1 MSVRYA
7 NPVSMHKPPGYTH
20 VVVAAGPGQTIYLS
34 GQVGIT
40 PDGKLAG
47 ADFHSQTIQ
56 LFENM
61 KSALAE
67 AGARFENVIKFNVY
81 VTDVA
86 SQLAPWREIRDQYVN
101 VSTPPASTLV
111 QVPRLA
117 LDGLLVE
124 VEAIA
129 FVPAG

>member
-1 MSVRYA
+1 MPTPCRCTSLPGIPMSSSR
-7 NPVSMHKPPGYTH
+7 
-20 VVVAAGPGQTIYLS
+20 PGQDKRFICQIRLGLHQTELT
-34 GQVGIT
+34 GT
-40 PDGKLAG
+40 
-47 ADFHSQTIQ
+47 DFHSQTIQ

-67 AGARFENVIKFNVY
+67 AGASFENVIKFNVY
-81 VTDVA
+81 VTDAA
-86 SQLAPWREIRDQYVN
+86 SQLAPYREIRDRYVS
-101 VSTPPASTLV
+101 VSTPPASTLI

-129 FVPAG
+129 FLPA

>member
-7 NPVSMHKPPGYTH
+7 NPLSMHKPPGYTH
-20 VVVAAGPGQTIYLS
+20 VVVATGPGQTIYLS

-47 ADFHSQTIQ
+47 ADFHSQTID
-56 LFENM
+56 
-61 KSALAE
+61 
-67 AGARFENVIKFNVY
+67 IKFYHVFKARACFCKSRFHVLEKLY

-86 SQLAPWREIRDQYVN
+86 SQLAPWREIRDRYVS
-101 VSTPPASTLV
+101 VPTPPASTSV

-129 FVPAG
+129 FLPAG

>member
-1 MSVRYA
+1 
-7 NPVSMHKPPGYTH
+7 
-20 VVVAAGPGQTIYLS
+20 
-34 GQVGIT
+34 
-40 PDGKLAG
+40 
-47 ADFHSQTIQ
+47 
-56 LFENM
+56 M

-86 SQLAPWREIRDQYVN
+86 SQLAPWREIRDRYVS

-129 FVPAG
+129 FLPAG